1 MLPPFY
7 ITDFLG
13 TFENF
18 RRPTRF
24 ATKPR
29 DFCVLSYR
37 LEGDATFWQGTKSFH
52 AQSED
57 LVFIPRHLAYR
68 QENPKP
74 ERLIAVHFESD
85 RPLPREI
92 AVCHAASPAQTADA
106 FFTLLHAYERSLP
119 LAQQL
124 AAFYH
129 LCSLIPTGA
138 ASTYP
143 PVFRVAMAYFSGHYL
158 QAQFSVSEWAKN
170 TGISQSYL
178 RTLCLQYL
186 GVSPNA
192 YLVSQRFAR
201 AKALLSSG
209 YYTVGTVAALC
220 GYENPKNFSTAFAK
234 HSGFSPRDFLS
245 GKDPSVSCPVKQQK

>member
-13 TFENF
+13 AFENF
-18 RRPTRF
+18 RRPARF

-29 DFCVLSYR
+29 NFCVLSYR
-37 LEGDATFWQGTKSFH
+37 LEGDVTFWQGTKSFH

-92 AVCHAASPAQTADA
+92 AVCHATSATETANA
-106 FFTLLHAYERSLP
+106 FLALLRTYERSLP

-129 LCSLIPTGA
+129 LCSLVPTTT
-138 ASTYP
+138 ASTYS
-143 PVFRVAMAYFSGHYL
+143 PVFLVAMAYFSGHYL
-158 QAQFSVSEWAKN
+158 QAQFSISEWAKN

-178 RTLCLQYL
+178 RNLCLQYL

-192 YLVSQRFAR
+192 YLASQRFVH

-209 YYTVGTVAALC
+209 YYTVRTVAELC

-234 HSGFSPRDFLS
+234 HSGFSPRDYLS
-245 GKDPSVSCPVKQQK
+245 GKHPSVSYPYKPPN